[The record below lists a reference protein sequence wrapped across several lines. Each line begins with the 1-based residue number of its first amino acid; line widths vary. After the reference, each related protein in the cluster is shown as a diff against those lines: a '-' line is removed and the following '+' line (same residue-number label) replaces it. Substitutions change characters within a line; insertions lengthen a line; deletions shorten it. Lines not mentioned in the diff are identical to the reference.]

1 MEYDMRSET
10 AIFWREIY
18 LTALGSGHPDPAA
31 AADEAFL
38 AFDCRFGES
47 MEAVADFEASVAE
60 QVEAINQEVEKNAGL
75 EFVPHHG
82 YATANEHFSQPW
94 GRGGPLVLTASAEHQ
109 MEVDRLTVGALR
121 AGHPAFT
128 ADELFLQAN
137 KFETVTPSVVVSD
150 PPVQNPSTE
159 GLSAVEWKS
168 DDEVLG

>member
-38 AFDCRFGES
+38 AFDCRFSES
-47 MEAVADFEASVAE
+47 VVAGANTESAPEGIRFEE
-60 QVEAINQEVEKNAGL
+60 
-75 EFVPHHG
+75 
-82 YATANEHFSQPW
+82 T
-94 GRGGPLVLTASAEHQ
+94 GPLEYVMTY
-109 MEVDRLTVGALR
+109 VGTDGVER
-121 AGHPAFT
+121 SPPT
-128 ADELFLQAN
+128 ADELVLQASEI
-137 KFETVTPSVVVSD
+137 ETVTPSVVVSD

-159 GLSAVEWKS
+159 GLPAFEWKP